1 VFFPVPNVDSV
12 LVGLER
18 RGEAP
23 PPELRAFVQGAFA
36 HRRKALA
43 RSLALAGAASREEV
57 RAALEALGEPAD
69 VRAERLA
76 PERLRELWEAVGQA
90 RVHGDTPGESEAGA

>member
-1 VFFPVPNVDSV
+1 VPNVDSV
-12 LVGLER
+12 LVVLER
-18 RGEAP
+18 RAAAAP
-23 PPELRAFVQGAFA
+23 PALRAFVQGAFA

-43 RSLALAGAASREEV
+43 RSVALAGVAGRDEV

-76 PERLRELWEAVGQA
+76 PERLRELWERVGA
-90 RVHGDTPGESEAGA
+90 